1 MPELRRDPIIGH
13 WVIVQTERVR
23 RPADFHRPAGPAQ
36 PGPCAFCAGEEHQT
50 PPELLAFRSGEDPER
65 NGADWR
71 VRVVPSRFPALR
83 VEGDLG
89 RRGHGLYDVT
99 NGIGAHEVVIESPAH
114 DATLAS
120 LPLPALEEV
129 IAAWRER
136 ILDLRRDARF
146 RSVLMVRSHRTASD
160 GARTHPHSV
169 ILATPML
176 PLAVS
181 EELTQAR
188 AYFDY
193 RERCPFCDVLY
204 QELADGARVV
214 AASDHVVAF
223 TPFAGR
229 LPFEVWIL
237 PRQHAA
243 TFERSS
249 EAVRHDVA
257 RVLRTVARKLE
268 RTLAD
273 PPFTLVLHTAPAGE
287 TDSPYYH
294 WHLELRPAVGPAS
307 GTVDQAG
314 FNVNVM
320 PPEDAARYLR
330 DVAD

>member
-1 MPELRRDPIIGH
+1 MGQ

-23 RPADFHRPAGPAQ
+23 RPADFHRPAPA
-36 PGPCAFCAGEEHQT
+36 PSTGPCAFCAGEEHQT
-50 PPELLAFRSGEDPER
+50 PPELFAVRSGPEPER
-65 NGADWR
+65 DGPGWR

-99 NGIGAHEVVIESPAH
+99 NGIGAHEVVVEAPEH
-114 DATLAS
+114 DRTLAS

-129 IAAWRER
+129 VAAWRER
-136 ILDLRRDARF
+136 IVDLRRDARF
-146 RSVLMVRSHRTASD
+146 RSILVVRSHRTAT
-160 GARTHPHSV
+160 GGVRAHPHSV
-169 ILATPML
+169 LLATPML
-176 PLAVS
+176 PLAIS
-181 EELTQAR
+181 EELSQAR
-188 AYFDY
+188 AYYDY

-204 QELADGARVV
+204 QELADGTRLV

-237 PRQHAA
+237 PRRHGA
-243 TFERSS
+243 TFERSTD
-249 EAVRHDVA
+249 AVRRDVA
-257 RVLRTVARKLE
+257 CVLRIVARKLE
-268 RTLAD
+268 RVLAD

-307 GTVDQAG
+307 GSVDEAG
-314 FNVNVM
+314 FHVNVM

-330 DVAD
+330 DVPD